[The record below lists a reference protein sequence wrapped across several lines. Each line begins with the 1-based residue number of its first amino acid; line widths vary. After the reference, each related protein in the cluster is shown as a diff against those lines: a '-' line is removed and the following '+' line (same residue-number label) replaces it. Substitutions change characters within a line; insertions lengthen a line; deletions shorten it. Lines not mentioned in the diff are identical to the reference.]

1 MISLCAGDNI
11 ERYFSIPF
19 YNVELIQGK
28 PIENFYLEKCVS
40 LKAKCV
46 LGCITLPFF

>member
-1 MISLCAGDNI
+1 MISVCAGDNI